1 MAGPKVKS
9 FFWLGVSFAVSTVLL
24 TICQA
29 PYNCSWAAWIA
40 WVPFML
46 ACRPHA
52 PSKILLPAVYLVWLI
67 YWLANLY
74 WLIGVTVPGYVVFCL
89 VQACYG
95 PVLAIA
101 VRFVRK
107 RGWPLTL
114 LAPLIFVGAEAWQ
127 GVLFTGFGWYFLAHS
142 QYRNLAMIQ
151 ICELFGQLG
160 VSVLI
165 ALVNGLMAD
174 LLLDIGQRRL
184 KRWSNL
190 FKPAAVGLLI
200 GLSWLYGKVRLDES
214 GRFLSDGPLLG
225 VVQTNVPSHVKEI
238 SENGPAILES
248 LFELST
254 PCFEAGAWMTI
265 WPETMVLATLNPD
278 YLFYLPPDSIAG
290 EFDRQIRLFAKDRGY
305 LLVGAH
311 AARVIFS
318 GGEPVVAD
326 QYNSAFLYEPT
337 GQQSS
342 IRYDKIHLVPF
353 GEYIPFRDTLPWLYE
368 MIRRLSPYDYDY
380 NLTPGRR
387 YTRFHIEKEGKRYG
401 FGVLI
406 CYEDTDPTLCRKM
419 VLDKKE
425 GTKADFL
432 VNISNDGWYV
442 RYKDGKIR
450 PTVELAQRMAITVF
464 RCVENRVSVVR
475 SVNTG
480 ISCVIDS
487 LGRIHD
493 NYLEGSLPRPAI
505 ERKGPDAEGWFV
517 DRILLDLRVTFFTR
531 YGRWLDVLLGT
542 GLIAILAFAG
552 INKLREKK
560 KRNPL

>member
-1 MAGPKVKS
+1 
-9 FFWLGVSFAVSTVLL
+9 
-24 TICQA
+24 
-29 PYNCSWAAWIA
+29 
-40 WVPFML
+40 
-46 ACRPHA
+46 
-52 PSKILLPAVYLVWLI
+52 
-67 YWLANLY
+67 
-74 WLIGVTVPGYVVFCL
+74 
-89 VQACYG
+89 
-95 PVLAIA
+95 
-101 VRFVRK
+101 
-107 RGWPLTL
+107 
-114 LAPLIFVGAEAWQ
+114 
-127 GVLFTGFGWYFLAHS
+127 
-142 QYRNLAMIQ
+142 
-151 ICELFGQLG
+151 
-160 VSVLI
+160 
-165 ALVNGLMAD
+165 
-174 LLLDIGQRRL
+174 
-184 KRWSNL
+184 
-190 FKPAAVGLLI
+190 
-200 GLSWLYGKVRLDES
+200 
-214 GRFLSDGPLLG
+214 
-225 VVQTNVPSHVKEI
+225 
-238 SENGPAILES
+238 
-248 LFELST
+248 
-254 PCFEAGAWMTI
+254 
-265 WPETMVLATLNPD
+265 
-278 YLFYLPPDSIAG
+278 
-290 EFDRQIRLFAKDRGY
+290 
-305 LLVGAH
+305 
-311 AARVIFS
+311 
-318 GGEPVVAD
+318 
-326 QYNSAFLYEPT
+326 
-337 GQQSS
+337 
-342 IRYDKIHLVPF
+342 
-353 GEYIPFRDTLPWLYE
+353 